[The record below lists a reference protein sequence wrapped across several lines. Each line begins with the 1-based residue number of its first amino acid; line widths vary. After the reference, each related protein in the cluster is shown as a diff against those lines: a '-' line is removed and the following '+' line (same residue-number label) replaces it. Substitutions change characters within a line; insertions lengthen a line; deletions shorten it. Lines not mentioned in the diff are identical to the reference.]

1 MRGKSRA
8 SSAPHTRTEP
18 SLHFT
23 EPGSTHTHTH
33 THTHKRAR
41 ACLET
46 LELKPDHVFILPIQ
60 SCSLLYFWST
70 FIIINVNKTSSTIF
84 WCARKIGDR
93 KKPKTGLQSA
103 FRESFDS
110 APKTRF
116 ESNDSRNAL
125 WIPVLNQMTRVWS
138 PVLNQ
143 MTRETRFESPF
154 WTKWL
159 AKRALKPHS
168 DLNDSRNAIWSPV
181 LNQMTRETRFEA
193 LLWTKW
199 LAKRVWIPVLN
210 QITRE
215 NALWRAPF
223 WTKWLA
229 KRALN
234 PRSEPNDSRNALWR
248 APFWIN

>member
-23 EPGSTHTHTH
+23 EPGSTHTH

-93 KKPKTGLQSA
+93 KKPKTGLQNA

-159 AKRALKPHS
+159 AKRALKPCS
-168 DLNDSRNAIWSPV
+168 EPNDSRNAFESPFWIK
-181 LNQMTRETRFEA
+181 LLAKTRFE
-193 LLWTKW
+193 
-199 LAKRVWIPVLN
+199 
-210 QITRE
+210 E
-215 NALWRAPF
+215 
-223 WTKWLA
+223 
-229 KRALN
+229 
-234 PRSEPNDSRNALWR
+234 PRSEPNDSRNALWIHVLNQMTR
-248 APFWIN
+248 ETRFEEPRSESN